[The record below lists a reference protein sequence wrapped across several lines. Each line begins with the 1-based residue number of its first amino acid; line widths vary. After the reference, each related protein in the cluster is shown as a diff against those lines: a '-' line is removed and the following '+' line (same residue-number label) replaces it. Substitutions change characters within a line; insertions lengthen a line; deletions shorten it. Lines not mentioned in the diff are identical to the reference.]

1 MLKIPD
7 DVLLKEKI
15 AKKSDGKCFIILKTQ
30 KKYLNF
36 FKEKIYQIFFA
47 DNCLKFES
55 WWLKFCL
62 LAATSFNFQQLN
74 RSDVAKPE
82 F

>member
-36 FKEKIYQIFFA
+36 FLRKDI
-47 DNCLKFES
+47 
-55 WWLKFCL
+55 
-62 LAATSFNFQQLN
+62 
-74 RSDVAKPE
+74 SD
-82 F
+82 FLC